1 MRYRVETT
9 PKKKKSL
16 ERSFATRIGAETYCA
31 ALYYN
36 SKIGSKIVDTEKPKQ
51 PEPEAAP
58 F

>member
-1 MRYRVETT
+1 MRYRVEAI
-9 PKKKKSL
+9 PKKKSL

-36 SKIGSKIVDTEKPKQ
+36 SKIGSRIIDTEKPKQ
-51 PEPEAAP
+51 PEPEAAL

>member
-1 MRYRVETT
+1 MRYRVETR
-9 PKKKKSL
+9 PKKKSL
-16 ERSFATRIGAETYCA
+16 ERSFATRLGAEAYCA

-51 PEPEAAP
+51 PEPEAAL